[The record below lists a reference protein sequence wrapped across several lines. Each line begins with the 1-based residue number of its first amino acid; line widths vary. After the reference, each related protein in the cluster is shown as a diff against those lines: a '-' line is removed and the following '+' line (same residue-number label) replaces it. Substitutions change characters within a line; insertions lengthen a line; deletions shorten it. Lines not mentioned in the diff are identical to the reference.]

1 MKRCKCSSEGAL
13 RPQAGVKPL
22 LKMAGKEALKG
33 RQNVLASLRWQASR
47 AGALSPLRG
56 WDYILLFTGVLPL
69 SVLFSGLRPL
79 GRETSISNQFIK
91 TMKTSILSFVIFTI
105 GMEAMAQSGS
115 WKDYLQA
122 PDNTNSS
129 PITISTPAHLAWFAE
144 QVNNG
149 NSFNNY
155 TIILENSIDLSDFSG
170 TVGT

>member
-1 MKRCKCSSEGAL
+1 MDCNIEGAL

-22 LKMAGKEALKG
+22 LEMAGKG
-33 RQNVLASLRWQASR
+33 RMFLRPFGGKPAELER
-47 AGALSPLRG
+47 CHP
-56 WDYILLFTGVLPL
+56 YGVGITSSCLQGFLPL